1 MSLYMGMAIVCV
13 YYSILYN
20 TIPYHTMPCP
30 MVHGPWSTHPT
41 QYIFPLNSCSRWITR
56 YLPIHFTHSH
66 THREILLCSSS
77 PTPLQ
82 HTHNTHT
89 QYLLFFFPAIFFP
102 FFLWVFL
109 LSFGPT
115 HSSLL
120 LSPLRILVSF
130 VSLLPFP
137 VTLLLLISSI
147 LIPPPPPISSL
158 TCSSLAPLLF
168 RRTLQ
173 FRPTQPPTH
182 FVRSLLRKKLVL
194 CCHHGPSFLMDQ
206 LEVWVCG

>member
-1 MSLYMGMAIVCV
+1 MRMAIVCV

-89 QYLLFFFPAIFFP
+89 QYLLFFFSRHFFFP
-102 FFLWVFL
+102 F
-109 LSFGPT
+109 SFGFSCSHLVQLIHPY
-115 HSSLL
+115 SYPRCVLYPLFLCFPSLSPCCYSYRPSLSPPLPPFLPLLALL
-120 LSPLRILVSF
+120 LPHCYSVAPF
-130 VSLLPFP
+130 SLDPPSLQ
-137 VTLLLLISSI
+137 LIS
-147 LIPPPPPISSL
+147 
-158 TCSSLAPLLF
+158 
-168 RRTLQ
+168 
-173 FRPTQPPTH
+173 
-182 FVRSLLRKKLVL
+182 
-194 CCHHGPSFLMDQ
+194 
-206 LEVWVCG
+206 